1 MTIREPS
8 YHTDRVVLGERLPLA
23 TPLSVILDLS
33 ERCNFR
39 CSYCFRSGE
48 KDASWSFAAA
58 GELMS
63 PAVFEKAARQLKE
76 FPQKL
81 KLVSGSR
88 ARRAFVQSASCG
100 YGASSETTGCCRAH

>member
-8 YHTDRVVLGERLPLA
+8 YHADRVVLGERLPLA

-63 PAVFEKAARQLKE
+63 PEVFEKAARQLHHVVHHRADADIVVIHVQHHVVE
-76 FPQKL
+76 FEIEKA
-81 KLVSGSR
+81 G
-88 ARRAFVQSASCG
+88 
-100 YGASSETTGCCRAH
+100 E